1 MWRDW
6 SVRSVSCRSNLI
18 KIDVVRFDPP
28 RRAQCM
34 TADTGRVSDMF
45 LRFAREVGHVVIVV
59 AAVVVVVGMYVHVRR

>member
-1 MWRDW
+1 
-6 SVRSVSCRSNLI
+6 
-18 KIDVVRFDPP
+18 
-28 RRAQCM
+28 M